1 MLAVA
6 ECSLLIHA
14 VRGRNERF
22 DGWCDIREHNA
33 NNLYTL
39 EITNNSN
46 KYYFVCLFI
55 YFFMLVIAFHR
66 SFVIYIFSC
75 EFFIAFEYLIQR
87 SM

>member
-6 ECSLLIHA
+6 ECSLLVHA

-55 YFFMLVIAFHR
+55 YFFMLVIAFIVHLL
-66 SFVIYIFSC
+66 FT
-75 EFFIAFEYLIQR
+75 FFPCALYCIRVGI
-87 SM
+87 